1 VLGFA
6 GIFVFDLAASGAVMI
21 DTLYL
26 NARLATLQGDG
37 LGLVADG
44 AIAVQGETIAW
55 VGAAADL
62 PANIPATQTHD
73 CRGALITPGLID
85 CHTHLVF
92 AGNRADEFEQ
102 RLNGAGYEQIAQAGG
117 GILSTVRAT
126 RAASHE
132 ALREA
137 AIGRARTLMGEGVT
151 TLEIK
156 SGYGLD
162 IETEKKM
169 LQVAREIGATLP
181 VTVRTTFLGAHAL
194 PPEFAGRSDDYID
207 FVCEKMLPAVAQYA
221 DAVDVFCERIGF
233 SREQAERIF
242 QAAEAHSLPLKL
254 HAEQLSDQGGAELAA
269 DYGALSADHLEYA
282 SDAGIRA
289 MAHAGTV
296 AVMLPGAFYF
306 LRETQKPPIALLR
319 KHGVAMAVASDLNPG
334 SSPIVSL
341 QANMNMACTLFQM
354 TPVEVLRGV
363 TVNAARALGLADR
376 GTLAVGQR
384 ADFCLWNVDSP
395 AELCYWMG
403 GVRPAMTVFAGV
415 VRNG

>member
-1 VLGFA
+1 
-6 GIFVFDLAASGAVMI
+6 
-21 DTLYL
+21 
-26 NARLATLQGDG
+26 
-37 LGLVADG
+37 
-44 AIAVQGETIAW
+44 
-55 VGAAADL
+55 
-62 PANIPATQTHD
+62 
-73 CRGALITPGLID
+73 
-85 CHTHLVF
+85 
-92 AGNRADEFEQ
+92 
-102 RLNGAGYEQIAQAGG
+102 
-117 GILSTVRAT
+117 VRAT
-126 RAASHE
+126 RAASRE
-132 ALREA
+132 ALLEA
-137 AIGRARTLMGEGVT
+137 ALRRAKALMAEGVT

-169 LQVAREIGATLP
+169 LQVAREIAASVP

-194 PPEFAGRSDDYID
+194 PPEFAGRADDYID
-207 FVCEKMLPAVAQYA
+207 FICEKMLPAVAKYA

-233 SREQAERIF
+233 TREQTERIF

-282 SDAGIRA
+282 SGAGIRA
-289 MAHAGTV
+289 MARAGTV
-296 AVMLPGAFYF
+296 AVMLPGAYYF
-306 LRETQKPPIALLR
+306 LRETQKPPIDLLR

-354 TPVEVLRGV
+354 TPLEVLRGV

-384 ADFCLWNVDSP
+384 ADFCLWNVESP
-395 AELCYWMG
+395 PELCYWMG
-403 GVRPAMTVFAGV
+403 GVRPDLTVFAGV
-415 VRNG
+415 VRDV